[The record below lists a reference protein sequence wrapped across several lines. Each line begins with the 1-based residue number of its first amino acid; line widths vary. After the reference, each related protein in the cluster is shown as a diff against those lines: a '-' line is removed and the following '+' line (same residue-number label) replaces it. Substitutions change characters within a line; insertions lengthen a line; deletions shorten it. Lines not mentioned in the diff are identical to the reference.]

1 MGYQVVTCNTA
12 VMRIDGFAMMP
23 NFTFGL
29 AIATFVGQNI
39 GANRMDRV
47 NQGTKDVLKMSLATS
62 FVLVALLLLFGKNL
76 IRMFTTTEEIIN
88 LGVRQIRILAPG
100 YVAMAISQIY
110 GGIMRGAG
118 DTMPS
123 MWISMFTVVVI
134 RVPSRIF
141 WHGLPEPNLPAGSLT
156 RCSSTRHQLDPG
168 RHHNYLGYAAERGEK
183 IATHEQVEWE
193 RFLSDDLLCQKPY
206 PHHPVSKV
214 AQLAPHPIME
224 MIERRCAFGAV

>member
-1 MGYQVVTCNTA
+1 MAFNVNGVCTLANSMGYQVVTCNTA

-134 RVPSRIF
+134 RVPLAYLLAWLTRSQTY
-141 WHGLPEPNLPAGSLT
+141 PAGSPDALFF
-156 RCSSTRHQLDPG
+156 SLVISWIMG
-168 RHHNYLGYAAERGEK
+168 AIANYLWYRRGTWREK
-183 IATHEQVEWE
+183 SLVPHEQVE
-193 RFLSDDLLCQKPY
+193 
-206 PHHPVSKV
+206 
-214 AQLAPHPIME
+214 
-224 MIERRCAFGAV
+224 